1 MKKLLF
7 VCFFGVVALNACKTA
22 KSTKKS
28 EAETKPTV
36 TTESVISTPVIS
48 KDTIVKKDPGPKYDL
63 IVSFFSIGAGIDGQS
78 VKILDDF
85 IVNFQKDKNVI
96 INYEANAWGREGETD
111 YCFTLTNLSKEVA
124 EKFTVNV
131 KSFFSNNQL
140 IRMSENAYFTHKRK

>member
-36 TTESVISTPVIS
+36 TTESVIITPVIS

-85 IVNFQKDKNVI
+85 IVNFRKDKNVI
-96 INYEANAWGREGETD
+96 INAPRISSAHLHIYTFALLLRFLQDGIDLNYKADQHDNRRKG
-111 YCFTLTNLSKEVA
+111 NS
-124 EKFTVNV
+124 
-131 KSFFSNNQL
+131 
-140 IRMSENAYFTHKRK
+140 SE